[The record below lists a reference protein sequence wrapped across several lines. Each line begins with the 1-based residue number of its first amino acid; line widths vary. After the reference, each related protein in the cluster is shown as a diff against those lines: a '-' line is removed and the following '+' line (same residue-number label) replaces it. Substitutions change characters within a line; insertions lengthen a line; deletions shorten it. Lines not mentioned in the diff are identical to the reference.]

1 MLQALLVKSQHR
13 RMATLKGRLIR
24 WQQTVNGGPGL
35 GLLSTRLSLI
45 RTFSCEMP
53 DIGPAL
59 LIRMPTDM
67 VLVLQQSSDD
77 INLDNDI

>member
-13 RMATLKGRLIR
+13 GMATLKGRLIR

-35 GLLSTRLSLI
+35 GLLSTRLSLMS
-45 RTFSCEMP
+45 TFSCEMP

-59 LIRMPTDM
+59 LTGMPTNM
-67 VLVLQQSSDD
+67 QSAGAAA
-77 INLDNDI
+77 ILR

>member
-13 RMATLKGRLIR
+13 GMATLKGRLIR

-35 GLLSTRLSLI
+35 GLLSTRLSLMS
-45 RTFSCEMP
+45 TFSCEMP

-59 LIRMPTDM
+59 LTGMPTNM
-67 VLVLQQSSDD
+67 QRAGAAAILR
-77 INLDNDI
+77 